1 MVQGGEARCGTG
13 YGVGKREGLHR
24 SDHRGERMRGRR
36 PPWRGGWATLV
47 VAWEWRRGRGGR
59 ADLCVGRG
67 GDSASYSTGREDASP
82 SAALRR
88 GEEPAT
94 T

>member
-36 PPWRGGWATLV
+36 PPWRGGH
-47 VAWEWRRGRGGR
+47 

>member
-36 PPWRGGWATLV
+36 PPWRGGWEARRDTSRGVGMEEGTRGSRRSLCG
-47 VAWEWRRGRGGR
+47 ERRGQRQ
-59 ADLCVGRG
+59 L
-67 GDSASYSTGREDASP
+67 
-82 SAALRR
+82 
-88 GEEPAT
+88 
-94 T
+94 